1 MGMIQ
6 LHKMARTTPAI
17 RKEIRE
23 STLSERELA
32 RKYNITR
39 KTVRK
44 CKNREYQTDR
54 SHQ

>member
-6 LHKMARTTPAI
+6 LHKMARTTPVI

-23 STLSERELA
+23 ATLSERELA

-39 KTVRK
+39 DTVRK
-44 CKNREYQTDR
+44 WKYRE
-54 SHQ
+54 